1 VVDEATQGAESKVGL
16 ADAVDALRAELSEAM
31 ARACDQEIQFPVE
44 EIQIQVEFQIGVT
57 REAGREGWPEGLGS
71 GTRRRRQ
78 LHPRIGPEDN
88 AVARASRDRR
98 RSAREGSPGLVQEAV
113 GAR

>member
-1 VVDEATQGAESKVGL
+1 MVDEATQGAESKVGL
-16 ADAVDALRAELSEAM
+16 ADAVDGLRAELSEAM
-31 ARACDQEIQFPVE
+31 ARARDQEIQFPAE
-44 EIQIQVEFQIGVT
+44 EIQVEFQIGVT
-57 REAGREGWPEGLGS
+57 REAGREGWPEGPGS

-88 AVARASRDRR
+88 GIARASRDRR
-98 RSAREGSPGLVQEAV
+98 RSAREGSPGLGQEAV